1 MRTFV
6 EEVRRA
12 DCTVLDAPT
21 RASAGPSGHAS
32 TQKPPVAVNPHGAI
46 NRPAARSSATSGS
59 GAIAGPSP
67 ATAASSRP
75 ALPAVVSWGA
85 ARFPAAVP
93 RVEHAAGVAPRGG
106 RGPPPRRPVP
116 APVRVP
122 ASRVAKALAPA
133 AGPHPAPPAPR

>member
-1 MRTFV
+1 MRTVV

-12 DCTVLDAPT
+12 DSTVLDAPT

-67 ATAASSRP
+67 ATAASSR
-75 ALPAVVSWGA
+75 
-85 ARFPAAVP
+85 
-93 RVEHAAGVAPRGG
+93 
-106 RGPPPRRPVP
+106 
-116 APVRVP
+116 
-122 ASRVAKALAPA
+122 
-133 AGPHPAPPAPR
+133 